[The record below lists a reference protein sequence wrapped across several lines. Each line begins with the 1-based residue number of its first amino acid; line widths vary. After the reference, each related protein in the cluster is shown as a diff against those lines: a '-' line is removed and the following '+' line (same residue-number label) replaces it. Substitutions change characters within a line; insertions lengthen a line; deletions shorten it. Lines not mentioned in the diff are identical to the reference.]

1 MPWRAV
7 AVNQEGRF
15 MARRGNDIST
25 ALGLLIGVG
34 GMLAGFTLDGGS
46 ILALVGIPALIII
59 VSGTVGALTV
69 SSSLRD
75 VMRIP
80 GLIMQSMQRVAG
92 PSPQLAQQ
100 LLEFA
105 EKARRD
111 GILSLEDTVEDLEDE
126 MLRKG
131 LRLVVDGTE
140 SEILVEVLES
150 DLAIM
155 EQRKMEDATL
165 FETAG
170 GFSPTMGIIGTV
182 MGLVLVLGHL
192 GGDTNELGRAVAT
205 AFIATLYGI
214 GLANLVWLPIGNKLK
229 GQVKQF
235 RLQKQLIIVGVRSIQ
250 QGESPALVKEKIEG
264 FLEEQEK
271 KELDANRAE

>member
-1 MPWRAV
+1 
-7 AVNQEGRF
+7 
-15 MARRGNDIST
+15 MARKGSDTST
-25 ALGLLIGVG
+25 AIGLLIALG
-34 GMLAGFTLDGGS
+34 GMLGGFILDGGN
-46 ILALVGIPALIII
+46 IIALVGIPALIII
-59 VSGTVGALTV
+59 VSGTVGSLTI
-69 SSSLRD
+69 SSSLRN
-75 VMRIP
+75 VLRIP
-80 GLIMQSMQRVAG
+80 GLVMQSMRREPG

-126 MLRKG
+126 TLRKG

-150 DLAIM
+150 DIAIV
-155 EQRKMEDATL
+155 EARRMEDAAL
-165 FETAG
+165 FDTAG

-182 MGLVLVLGHL
+182 MGLVLVLGRL
-192 GGDTNELGRAVAT
+192 GGDMNELGRAVAT

-214 GLANLVWLPIGNKLK
+214 GLANLFWLPVANKLK
-229 GQVKQF
+229 
-235 RLQKQLIIVGVRSIQ
+235 LQIKKFKLEKQLIIVGVRSIQ

-271 KELDANRAE
+271 KELDANKTE

>member
-1 MPWRAV
+1 
-7 AVNQEGRF
+7 
-15 MARRGNDIST
+15 MARRGSDIST

-34 GMLAGFTLDGGS
+34 GLLVGFTVDGGS
-46 ILALVGIPALIII
+46 ILALIGIPAFIII
-59 VSGTVGALTV
+59 VSGTIGALTI
-69 SSSLRD
+69 SSSFRD
-75 VMRIP
+75 VLRLP
-80 GLIMQSMQRVAG
+80 SLVMQSMQRVSG

-155 EQRKMEDATL
+155 EQRKMEDAIL

-182 MGLVLVLGHL
+182 MGLVLVLGRL
-192 GGDTNELGRAVAT
+192 GGDMNELGRSVAT

-229 GQVKQF
+229 GQVKAF

-250 QGESPALVKEKIEG
+250 QGESPALVREKIEG

>member
-1 MPWRAV
+1 
-7 AVNQEGRF
+7 
-15 MARRGNDIST
+15 MARRGSDTST
-25 ALGLLIGVG
+25 VIGLLIGLG
-34 GMLAGFTLDGGS
+34 GVLAGFLLDGGNPMGL
-46 ILALVGIPALIII
+46 IGIPALVII
-59 VSGTVGALTV
+59 VGGTVGALTI
-69 SSSLRD
+69 STSLRD
-75 VMRIP
+75 VMRLP
-80 GLIMQSMQRVAG
+80 SLVAKSMRRVSG

-111 GILSLEDTVEDLEDE
+111 GILSLEDTVEDLQDE

-155 EQRKMEDATL
+155 EQRMMEEANL

-182 MGLVLVLGHL
+182 MGLVNVLKRL
-192 GGDTNELGRAVAT
+192 GADMNELGGSIAT

-214 GLANLVWLPIGNKLK
+214 GLANLLWLPLSNKLK
-229 GQVKQF
+229 IQIKAF
-235 RLQKQLIIVGVRSIQ
+235 KLEKQLIIVGVRSIQ
-250 QGESPALVKEKIEG
+250 QGESPALVREKIEG

>member
-1 MPWRAV
+1 
-7 AVNQEGRF
+7 
-15 MARRGNDIST
+15 MARKGSDTST
-25 ALGLLIGVG
+25 AIGLLIALG
-34 GMLAGFTLDGGS
+34 GMLGGFILDGGN
-46 ILALVGIPALIII
+46 LAALVGIPALIII
-59 VSGTVGALTV
+59 VSGTIGALTV
-69 SSSLRD
+69 STSLKE
-75 VMRIP
+75 VLRIP
-80 GLIMQSMQRVAG
+80 SLVMQSMRREPG

-111 GILSLEDTVEDLEDE
+111 GILSLEDTVEDLDDE

-150 DLAIM
+150 DLAIL
-155 EQRKMEDATL
+155 EARKMLDAAI
-165 FETAG
+165 FDTAG

-182 MGLVLVLGHL
+182 MGLVLVLGRL
-192 GGDTNELGRAVAT
+192 GGDMNELGRAVAT

-229 GQVKQF
+229 GQIKKF
-235 RLQKQLIIVGVRSIQ
+235 RLEKQLIIVGVRSIQ

-271 KELDANRAE
+271 KELDANKTE

>member
-1 MPWRAV
+1 MTAKC
-7 AVNQEGRF
+7 
-15 MARRGNDIST
+15 RG
-25 ALGLLIGVG
+25 V
-34 GMLAGFTLDGGS
+34 
-46 ILALVGIPALIII
+46 LALVGIPALIII
-59 VSGTVGALTV
+59 VSGTIGALTV
-69 SSSLRD
+69 SSNIRD
-75 VMRIP
+75 VMRLP
-80 GLIMQSMQRVAG
+80 SLMMQSMRRQTG

-155 EQRKMEDATL
+155 EQRMMDDAGL

-182 MGLVLVLGHL
+182 MGLVLVLGRL
-192 GGDTNELGRAVAT
+192 GGDVNELGRSVAT

-214 GLANLVWLPIGNKLK
+214 GLANLLWLPLSYKLK
-229 GQVKQF
+229 LQVKQF

-271 KELDANRAE
+271 KELESSRGE

>member
-1 MPWRAV
+1 
-7 AVNQEGRF
+7 
-15 MARRGNDIST
+15 MARRGSDTST
-25 ALGLLIGVG
+25 VIGLVLGFGGLITAFILDAGNPASLVRIPPLIAI
-34 GMLAGFTLDGGS
+34 LAGTMGAVTVSFSLKHV
-46 ILALVGIPALIII
+46 IAIPAGIAK
-59 VSGTVGALTV
+59 S
-69 SSSLRD
+69 
-75 VMRIP
+75 MR
-80 GLIMQSMQRVAG
+80 RVPG

-155 EQRKMEDATL
+155 EQRQLEAAEV
-165 FETAG
+165 FEAAG
-170 GFSPTMGIIGTV
+170 GYSPTMGIIGTV
-182 MGLVLVLGHL
+182 MGLVLVLGRL
-192 GGDTNELGRAVAT
+192 GGDMLELGHAVAS

-214 GLANLVWLPIGNKLK
+214 SFANLIWLPIAVKLK
-229 GQVKQF
+229 SQVKAMKLENSSSLSGCVPSS
-235 RLQKQLIIVGVRSIQ
+235 RVKARRS
-250 QGESPALVKEKIEG
+250 
-264 FLEEQEK
+264 
-271 KELDANRAE
+271 

>member
-1 MPWRAV
+1 
-7 AVNQEGRF
+7 
-15 MARRGNDIST
+15 MARKGSDTST
-25 ALGLLIGVG
+25 IIGMAMGFG
-34 GMLAGFTLDGGS
+34 GMLAGFIFEGGNPAGL
-46 ILALVGIPALIII
+46 IGISAGIII
-59 VSGTVGALTV
+59 VAGTLGAVTV
-69 SSSLRD
+69 SFSLKH
-75 VMRIP
+75 VLSIP
-80 GLIMQSMQRVAG
+80 KLISQSMRRVPG

-155 EQRKMEDATL
+155 EQRMNEGAEV
-165 FETAG
+165 FEAAG
-170 GFSPTMGIIGTV
+170 GYSPTMGIIGTV
-182 MGLVLVLGHL
+182 MGLVLVLARL
-192 GGDTNELGRAVAT
+192 GGDMNELGRSVAT

-214 GLANLVWLPIGNKLK
+214 GLANLFWLPIATKLK
-229 GQVKQF
+229 GQVKAMK
-235 RLQKQLIIVGVRSIQ
+235 LEKQLIIVGVRSIQ

-264 FLEEQEK
+264 FLEEAEK
-271 KELDANRAE
+271 KELEANRTE

>member
-1 MPWRAV
+1 
-7 AVNQEGRF
+7 
-15 MARRGNDIST
+15 MARRGSDIST

-34 GMLAGFTLDGGS
+34 GLLAGFTLDGGNPMS
-46 ILALVGIPALIII
+46 LVGIPALIII
-59 VSGTVGALTV
+59 LTGTVGAVTV
-69 SSSLRD
+69 ATSLRD
-75 VMRIP
+75 VLRVP
-80 GLIMQSMQRVAG
+80 SLIMQSMQRVAG

-111 GILSLEDTVEDLEDE
+111 GILSLEDTVEDLEDD

-150 DLAIM
+150 DLSIM
-155 EQRKMEDATL
+155 EARKMEDAAL
-165 FETAG
+165 FETLG

-182 MGLVLVLGHL
+182 MGLVLVLGRL
-192 GGDTNELGRAVAT
+192 GGDANELGRAVAT

-214 GLANLVWLPIGNKLK
+214 GLANLLWLPVGNKLK
-229 GQVKQF
+229 LQVKAF

-271 KELDANRAE
+271 KELDANRTE

>member
-1 MPWRAV
+1 
-7 AVNQEGRF
+7 
-15 MARRGNDIST
+15 MARRGSDTST
-25 ALGLLIGVG
+25 VIGLLIGVG
-34 GMLAGFTLDGGS
+34 GLIVGFLLDGGN
-46 ILALVGIPALIII
+46 IFGLIGIPALIMI
-59 VSGTVGALTV
+59 VAGTVGALTI
-69 SSSLRD
+69 SSSLRN
-75 VMRIP
+75 VLRIP
-80 GLIMQSMQRVAG
+80 GLITKSMRRVAG

-126 MLRKG
+126 TLRKG

-150 DLAIM
+150 DLTIM
-155 EQRKMEDATL
+155 EQRMIEDANL

-182 MGLVLVLGHL
+182 MGLVLVLGRL
-192 GGDTNELGRAVAT
+192 GADMNELGRSVAT

-214 GLANLVWLPIGNKLK
+214 GLANLFWLPLGLKLK
-229 GQVKQF
+229 NQIKQF
-235 RLQKQLIIVGVRSIQ
+235 RLEKQLIIVGVRSIQ
-250 QGESPALVKEKIEG
+250 QGESPALVREKIEG

-271 KELDANRAE
+271 KELDANRTD

>member
-1 MPWRAV
+1 
-7 AVNQEGRF
+7 
-15 MARRGNDIST
+15 MARRGSDTST
-25 ALGLLIGVG
+25 VIGLIMGFG
-34 GMLAGFTLDGGS
+34 GLLAGFMIDLGNPANLVRIPPLIVIIFGTL
-46 ILALVGIPALIII
+46 
-59 VSGTVGALTV
+59 GAVTI
-69 SSSLRD
+69 SFSLRH
-75 VMRIP
+75 VMSIP
-80 GLIMQSMQRVAG
+80 SNIAKTMRRVPG

-155 EQRKMEDATL
+155 EQRQMEAVEV
-165 FETAG
+165 FEAAG
-170 GFSPTMGIIGTV
+170 GYSPTMGIIGTV
-182 MGLVLVLGHL
+182 MGLVLVLGRL
-192 GGDTNELGRAVAT
+192 GGDMLELGRAVAS

-214 GLANLVWLPIGNKLK
+214 AFANLIWLPIASKLRN
-229 GQVKQF
+229 QVRAMK
-235 RLQKQLIIVGVRSIQ
+235 LEKQLIIVGVRSIQ
-250 QGESPALVKEKIEG
+250 QGESPALVREKIEG

-271 KELDANRAE
+271 KELDANRTE

>member
-1 MPWRAV
+1 
-7 AVNQEGRF
+7 
-15 MARRGNDIST
+15 MARKGSDTST
-25 ALGLLIGVG
+25 AVGLLIALG
-34 GMLAGFTLDGGS
+34 GMLGGFILDGGN
-46 ILALVGIPALIII
+46 IIALVGIPALIII
-59 VSGTVGALTV
+59 VSGTVGSLTI
-69 SSSLRD
+69 SSSLKE
-75 VMRIP
+75 VLRIP
-80 GLIMQSMQRVAG
+80 SLIMQSMRREPG

-150 DLAIM
+150 DLAIL
-155 EQRKMEDATL
+155 EAHKMQDAAI
-165 FETAG
+165 FDTAG

-182 MGLVLVLGHL
+182 MGLILVLGRL
-192 GGDTNELGRAVAT
+192 GGDMNELGRAVAT

-214 GLANLVWLPIGNKLK
+214 GLANLFWLPIGNKLK
-229 GQVKQF
+229 GQVKKF
-235 RLQKQLIIVGVRSIQ
+235 RLEKQLIIVGVRSIQ

-271 KELDANRAE
+271 KELDANKAE

>member
-1 MPWRAV
+1 
-7 AVNQEGRF
+7 
-15 MARRGNDIST
+15 MARRGSDTST
-25 ALGLLIGVG
+25 VIGLLIGVG
-34 GMLAGFTLDGGS
+34 GMIVGFTLDGGS
-46 ILALVGIPALIII
+46 LLALIGIPAMIII
-59 VSGTVGALTV
+59 VSGTIGALTI

-75 VMRIP
+75 VLRIP
-80 GLIMQSMQRVAG
+80 SLIAQSMRKQAG

-105 EKARRD
+105 EKARRV

-126 MLRKG
+126 TLRKG

-150 DLAIM
+150 DLAIL
-155 EQRKMEDATL
+155 EQRKMEDAII

-182 MGLVLVLGHL
+182 MGLVLVLGRL
-192 GGDTNELGRAVAT
+192 GADMNELGRSIAT

-214 GLANLVWLPIGNKLK
+214 GLANLFWLPLGNKLK
-229 GQVKQF
+229 AQIKLF
-235 RLQKQLIIVGVRSIQ
+235 RLEKQLIIVGVRSIQ
-250 QGESPALVKEKIEG
+250 QGESPALVREKIEG

>member
-1 MPWRAV
+1 
-7 AVNQEGRF
+7 
-15 MARRGNDIST
+15 
-25 ALGLLIGVG
+25 
-34 GMLAGFTLDGGS
+34 
-46 ILALVGIPALIII
+46 
-59 VSGTVGALTV
+59 
-69 SSSLRD
+69 
-75 VMRIP
+75 
-80 GLIMQSMQRVAG
+80 MQRVAG

-111 GILSLEDTVEDLEDE
+111 GILSLEDTVEDLEDD

-155 EQRKMEDATL
+155 EQRRMEDAIL

-192 GGDTNELGRAVAT
+192 GGDSNELGRSVAT

-214 GLANLVWLPIGNKLK
+214 GLANLLWLPVGNKLK
-229 GQVKQF
+229 SQVKQF

>member
-1 MPWRAV
+1 
-7 AVNQEGRF
+7 
-15 MARRGNDIST
+15 
-25 ALGLLIGVG
+25 
-34 GMLAGFTLDGGS
+34 
-46 ILALVGIPALIII
+46 
-59 VSGTVGALTV
+59 
-69 SSSLRD
+69 
-75 VMRIP
+75 
-80 GLIMQSMQRVAG
+80 MQSMQRVAG

-150 DLAIM
+150 DLSIM

-192 GGDTNELGRAVAT
+192 GGDTNELGRSVAT

-214 GLANLVWLPIGNKLK
+214 GLANLLWLPVGNKLK
-229 GQVKQF
+229 AQVKAF

-271 KELDANRAE
+271 KELDANRTE

>member
-1 MPWRAV
+1 M
-7 AVNQEGRF
+7 
-15 MARRGNDIST
+15 
-25 ALGLLIGVG
+25 L
-34 GMLAGFTLDGGS
+34 LAGFTLDGGS

-59 VSGTVGALTV
+59 VAGTVGAITV

-75 VMRIP
+75 VMRMP

-155 EQRKMEDATL
+155 EQRKMEDAIL

-192 GGDTNELGRAVAT
+192 GGDSNELGRSVAT

-214 GLANLVWLPIGNKLK
+214 GLANLLWLPVGNKLK
-229 GQVKQF
+229 SQVKQF

>member
-1 MPWRAV
+1 
-7 AVNQEGRF
+7 
-15 MARRGNDIST
+15 MARRGSDTST
-25 ALGLLIGVG
+25 VVGMAMGFGGL
-34 GMLAGFTLDGGS
+34 LAGFILEGGNP
-46 ILALVGIPALIII
+46 AGLVGVSALIVI
-59 VSGTVGALTV
+59 VFGTLGAVTI
-69 SSSLRD
+69 SFSLKH
-75 VMRIP
+75 VMSIP
-80 GLIMQSMQRVAG
+80 KYISRSMRKVPG

-100 LLEFA
+100 ILEFA

-140 SEILVEVLES
+140 SEILAEVLEN

-155 EQRKMEDATL
+155 EERQMEAAEV
-165 FETAG
+165 FEAAG
-170 GFSPTMGIIGTV
+170 GYSPTMGIIGTV
-182 MGLVLVLGHL
+182 MGLVLVLARL
-192 GGDTNELGRAVAT
+192 GGDMNELGRSIAT

-214 GLANLVWLPIGNKLK
+214 SFANLIWLPVAVKLK
-229 GQVKQF
+229 GQVKAMK
-235 RLQKQLIIVGVRSIQ
+235 LEKQLIIVGIRSIQ

-264 FLEEQEK
+264 FLEETER

>member
-1 MPWRAV
+1 
-7 AVNQEGRF
+7 
-15 MARRGNDIST
+15 MARKGSDTST
-25 ALGLLIGVG
+25 AI
-34 GMLAGFTLDGGS
+34 
-46 ILALVGIPALIII
+46 
-59 VSGTVGALTV
+59 
-69 SSSLRD
+69 
-75 VMRIP
+75 
-80 GLIMQSMQRVAG
+80 GLIMGFGGLLVGFLLEGGNPIGLVGVSALLIIVTGTLGACTISYSLKEVLGIPRLVRQSMRRVPG

-126 MLRKG
+126 TLRKG

-150 DLAIM
+150 DLAIV
-155 EQRKMEDATL
+155 EQRKLEEAAL

-182 MGLVLVLGHL
+182 MGLVLVLGRL
-192 GGDTNELGRAVAT
+192 GADMNELGRSIAT

-214 GLANLVWLPIGNKLK
+214 GLANLVWLPLGNKLK
-229 GQVKQF
+229 LQIKKF
-235 RLQKQLIIVGVRSIQ
+235 RLEKQLIIVGVRSIQ

-264 FLEEQEK
+264 FLEERDK
-271 KELDANRAE
+271 KALDETRAE

>member
-1 MPWRAV
+1 
-7 AVNQEGRF
+7 
-15 MARRGNDIST
+15 MARKGSDTST
-25 ALGLLIGVG
+25 AIGLLIGVG
-34 GMLAGFTLDGGS
+34 GLLGGFLIDGGS
-46 ILALVGIPALIII
+46 ILALVGVPALIII
-59 VSGTVGALTV
+59 LSGTMGALTV
-69 SSSLRD
+69 STSLKD
-75 VMRIP
+75 VLRIP
-80 GLIMQSMQRVAG
+80 QLIGQSMRRVAG

-126 MLRKG
+126 TLRKG

-150 DLAIM
+150 DLAIL
-155 EQRKMEDATL
+155 EQRKMEDANI

-182 MGLVLVLGHL
+182 MGLVLVLGRL
-192 GGDTNELGRAVAT
+192 GGDINELGRAVAT

-214 GLANLVWLPIGNKLK
+214 GLANLVWLPLGNKLK
-229 GQVKQF
+229 LQIKQF
-235 RLQKQLIIVGVRSIQ
+235 RLEKQLIIVGVRSIQ
-250 QGESPALVKEKIEG
+250 QGESPALVREKIEG
-264 FLEEQEK
+264 FLAEQEK

>member
-1 MPWRAV
+1 
-7 AVNQEGRF
+7 
-15 MARRGNDIST
+15 MARRGSDTST
-25 ALGLLIGVG
+25 VIGIVIGVG
-34 GMLAGFTLDGGS
+34 GLMVAFMIDGGS
-46 ILALVGIPALIII
+46 ILSLMKLPALMMI
-59 VSGTVGALTV
+59 VFGTLGALTV
-69 SSSLRD
+69 STSLRE

-80 GLIMQSMQRVAG
+80 GLVMQSMRRVSG

-126 MLRKG
+126 TLRKG

-150 DLAIM
+150 DLAII
-155 EQRKMEDATL
+155 EQRKMDDANI

-182 MGLVLVLGHL
+182 MGLVLVLGRL
-192 GGDTNELGRAVAT
+192 GADMNELGRSVGT

-229 GQVKQF
+229 AQVRAF
-235 RLQKQLIIVGVRSIQ
+235 RLEKQLIIVGVRSIQ
-250 QGESPALVKEKIEG
+250 QGESPALVREKIEG
-264 FLEEQEK
+264 FLEEAEK

>member
-1 MPWRAV
+1 
-7 AVNQEGRF
+7 
-15 MARRGNDIST
+15 MARRGSDSST
-25 ALGLLIGVG
+25 VIGLLIGVG
-34 GMLAGFTLDGGS
+34 GLIFGFTLDGGS

-59 VSGTVGALTV
+59 VSGTVGALTI
-69 SSSLRD
+69 SSSFRD
-75 VMRIP
+75 VLRIP
-80 GLIMQSMQRVAG
+80 RLIGQSMRRVAG

-126 MLRKG
+126 TLRKG

-150 DLAIM
+150 DLAIL
-155 EQRKMEDATL
+155 EQRKMEDAAL

-182 MGLVLVLGHL
+182 MGLVLVLGRL
-192 GGDTNELGRAVAT
+192 GADMNELGRAIAT

-214 GLANLVWLPIGNKLK
+214 GLANLFWLPLGNKLK
-229 GQVKQF
+229 NQIKQF
-235 RLQKQLIIVGVRSIQ
+235 RLEKQLIIVGVRSIQ
-250 QGESPALVKEKIEG
+250 QGESPALVREKIEG

>member
-1 MPWRAV
+1 
-7 AVNQEGRF
+7 
-15 MARRGNDIST
+15 MARRGSDTST
-25 ALGLLIGVG
+25 VIGLIMGFG
-34 GMLAGFTLDGGS
+34 GLLAGFMIDLGNPANLVRIPPLIVIIFGTL
-46 ILALVGIPALIII
+46 
-59 VSGTVGALTV
+59 GAVTI
-69 SSSLRD
+69 SFSLRH
-75 VMRIP
+75 VMSIP
-80 GLIMQSMQRVAG
+80 SNIAKTMRRVPG

-155 EQRKMEDATL
+155 EQRKMEDAIL

-182 MGLVLVLGHL
+182 MGLVLVLGRL
-192 GGDTNELGRAVAT
+192 GGDMNEMGRSVAT

-229 GQVKQF
+229 GQVKAF
-235 RLQKQLIIVGVRSIQ
+235 RLQKQLIVVGVRSIQ
-250 QGESPALVKEKIEG
+250 QGESPALVREKIEG
-264 FLEEQEK
+264 FLLEQEK

>member
-1 MPWRAV
+1 
-7 AVNQEGRF
+7 
-15 MARRGNDIST
+15 MARRGSDTST
-25 ALGLLIGVG
+25 VIGLVLGFGGLITAFILDAGNPASLVRIPPLIAI
-34 GMLAGFTLDGGS
+34 LAGTMGAVTVSFSLKHV
-46 ILALVGIPALIII
+46 IAIPAGIAK
-59 VSGTVGALTV
+59 S
-69 SSSLRD
+69 
-75 VMRIP
+75 MR
-80 GLIMQSMQRVAG
+80 RVPG

-155 EQRKMEDATL
+155 EQRQLEAAEV
-165 FETAG
+165 FEAAG
-170 GFSPTMGIIGTV
+170 GYSPTMGIIGTV
-182 MGLVLVLGHL
+182 MGLVLVLGRL
-192 GGDTNELGRAVAT
+192 GGDMLELGHAVAS

-214 GLANLVWLPIGNKLK
+214 SFANLIWLPIAVKLK
-229 GQVKQF
+229 SQVKAMK
-235 RLQKQLIIVGVRSIQ
+235 LEKQLIIVGVRSIQ

-264 FLEEQEK
+264 FLEEAEK
-271 KELDANRAE
+271 KELDANRTE

>member
-1 MPWRAV
+1 
-7 AVNQEGRF
+7 
-15 MARRGNDIST
+15 MARRGSDTST
-25 ALGLLIGVG
+25 AIGLIMGFGGLLMGFLLEG
-34 GMLAGFTLDGGS
+34 GNPMG
-46 ILALVGIPALIII
+46 LVGVSALIII
-59 VSGTVGALTV
+59 VLGTLGACTI
-69 SSSLRD
+69 SYSLKD
-75 VMRIP
+75 VLGIP
-80 GLIMQSMQRVAG
+80 RLIRQSLVRVPG

-126 MLRKG
+126 TLRKG

-150 DLAIM
+150 DLSIL
-155 EQRKMEDATL
+155 EQRKMEEAAL

-182 MGLVLVLGHL
+182 MGLVLVLGRL
-192 GGDTNELGRAVAT
+192 GADTKELGRSIAV

-214 GLANLVWLPIGNKLK
+214 SFANLIWLPIANKLK
-229 GQVKQF
+229 NQVKQF
-235 RLQKQLIIVGVRSIQ
+235 RLEKQLIIVGVRSIQ

-264 FLEEQEK
+264 FLEERDK
-271 KELDANRAE
+271 KALDETRPD

>member
-1 MPWRAV
+1 
-7 AVNQEGRF
+7 
-15 MARRGNDIST
+15 MAKKGSDTSTIIGLILGFGGLLTGFILDRGNPGNLVRIPP
-25 ALGLLIGVG
+25 LIVIIFGTMGAVTVSFS
-34 GMLAGFTLDGGS
+34 LKHVL
-46 ILALVGIPALIII
+46 GIPAGIAKSMRR
-59 VSGTVGALTV
+59 VS
-69 SSSLRD
+69 
-75 VMRIP
+75 
-80 GLIMQSMQRVAG
+80 G

-150 DLAIM
+150 DLAIKEQHEM
-155 EQRKMEDATL
+155 ETVEV
-165 FETAG
+165 FEAAG
-170 GFSPTMGIIGTV
+170 GFSPTMGITGTV
-182 MGLVLVLGHL
+182 MGLVLVLGRL
-192 GGDTNELGRAVAT
+192 GGDIEELGHAVAS

-214 GLANLVWLPIGNKLK
+214 GLANLVWLPIANKLK
-229 GQVKQF
+229 NQVKAMK
-235 RLQKQLIIVGVRSIQ
+235 LEKQLIIVGVRSIQ

-264 FLEEQEK
+264 FLEESEK
-271 KELDANRAE
+271 KELEANRTE

>member
-1 MPWRAV
+1 
-7 AVNQEGRF
+7 
-15 MARRGNDIST
+15 MARKGSDTST
-25 ALGLLIGVG
+25 VIGLLIGVG
-34 GMLAGFTLDGGS
+34 GLVVGFLLDGGS
-46 ILALVGIPALIII
+46 IFALIGIPALIMI
-59 VSGTVGALTV
+59 VSGTIGALTI

-75 VMRIP
+75 VLRIP
-80 GLIMQSMQRVAG
+80 RLITRSMQRVSG

-126 MLRKG
+126 TLRKG

-140 SEILVEVLES
+140 SEILVEVLEG
-150 DLAIM
+150 DLAIV
-155 EQRKMEDATL
+155 EQRMMEDATL

-182 MGLVLVLGHL
+182 MGLVLVLGRL
-192 GGDTNELGRAVAT
+192 GADMNELGRSIAT

-214 GLANLVWLPIGNKLK
+214 GLANLVWLPLGNKLK
-229 GQVKQF
+229 LQIKKF
-235 RLQKQLIIVGVRSIQ
+235 RLEKQLIIVGVRSIQ
-250 QGESPALVKEKIEG
+250 QGESPALVREKIEG

-271 KELDANRAE
+271 KELDANRTD